1 MKQGLHVLTTGGKCD
16 ALGTDY
22 SGFPLPSKGQKW
34 TFDNSRGRND
44 GSAKK
49 PSRQSI
55 EN

>member
-1 MKQGLHVLTTGGKCD
+1 MKWGYMFLTTEGKCNV
-16 ALGTDY
+16 LGTDGR
-22 SGFPLPSKGQKW
+22 GFPLPSKGQKW
-34 TFDNSRGRND
+34 TFDNSTGRND